1 MISTNL
7 EFIIDG
13 LEAPL
18 FECGPGHFTQG
29 YGFYRYIRTKNSKKN
44 NPDRSENNNG

>member
-7 EFIIDG
+7 EFIIDE

-18 FECGPGHFTQG
+18 FECGPGHLTQG
-29 YGFYRYIRTKNSKKN
+29 YGFFGYIRTKNSKKKTILCI
-44 NPDRSENNNG
+44 ENL